1 MLQDESQR
9 TPLQTFTWDDDE
21 SASAAVVRA
30 VAAYR
35 GRDPTSMEPLYTA
48 VEPDAL
54 DALFDS
60 RPEQNAY
67 IEFSFAGLRVH
78 LRADGNG
85 KLFAA
90 P

>member
-1 MLQDESQR
+1 
-9 TPLQTFTWDDDE
+9 
-21 SASAAVVRA
+21 
-30 VAAYR
+30 
-35 GRDPTSMEPLYTA
+35 MEPLYTA

-85 KLFAA
+85 ETVRGAVARQSSAGAA
-90 P
+90 GSASARVWL